1 MMQRVRY
8 ADIQVYALL
17 KEHPT
22 GHLSYDTMSAM
33 LDIDRRTIVTAVRR
47 LVHHG
52 FVAVK
57 RRGCG
62 ACPNCYEVIP

>member
-1 MMQRVRY
+1 MQRVRH

-22 GHLSYDTMSAM
+22 RHLSYDTMSAM

-52 FVAVK
+52 FVAIK
-57 RRGCG
+57 QPGCG
-62 ACPNCYEVIP
+62 ARPNCYEIIP

>member
-22 GHLSYDTMSAM
+22 RIISYDSISAE
-33 LDIDRRTIVTAVRR
+33 LDIDRRTVVTAIRR

-52 FVAVK
+52 FVNIK
-57 RRGCG
+57 ERGCG
-62 ACPNCYEVIP
+62 ACPNQYSLD